1 MRNAREAAMR
11 SMKHALDL
19 QAKYYNKRRL
29 QMQFAEGQEVL
40 LSAKNIRTKRP
51 HKKLDAKFLGPFKI
65 LQCIGQ
71 QSYKLDLP
79 PSMSRLHPV
88 FHAQLLES
96 YTMREGFQPPAVE
109 LLDDGEQWE
118 VEKIVAQQVR
128 RGLPQFLIKWK
139 GWSNEHNTW
148 LFETDLN
155 NCQEVLEEYKATAV
169 ARPPPVKRRRRA
181 AVEQTT
187 TTTDA
192 VPVMPKKRGRPKG
205 SKNKPKT

>member
-1 MRNAREAAMR
+1 
-11 SMKHALDL
+11 MKYALDL
-19 QAKYYNKRRL
+19 QAKYYNKRYL

-40 LSAKNIRTKRP
+40 LSAKNIRTKHL
-51 HKKLDAKFLGPFKI
+51 HKKLDAKFLGLFKI
-65 LQCIGQ
+65 LQHIGQ

-79 PSMSRLHPV
+79 PSILRLHPV

-96 YTMREGFQPPAVE
+96 YTMHEGFQPPTVE
-109 LLDDGEQWE
+109 LLDDSEQWE
-118 VEKIVAQQVR
+118 VEKIMAQQVR

-169 ARPPPVKRRRRA
+169 ARLLPVKRRQRA
-181 AVEQTT
+181 AIEQTMT
-187 TTTDA
+187 ITDA
-192 VPVMPKKRGRPKG
+192 VPVMLKKHSWPKG
-205 SKNKPKT
+205 SKNKPKA